1 MSGGTFDYI
10 QYRLQDVV
18 EEIKERISRNGKTVQ
33 QVWDEMSDMEQ
44 QDAPEWEKP
53 WTFMSHPW
61 HVDSDAD
68 NYADKELG
76 VDFKTRPFDSLS
88 EDEKKKW
95 NQIRKDYILRQ
106 IKEYNASVEGS
117 DYSKTTVA
125 QLQAMLET
133 IQKAAIYI
141 HRIDWLFAGDDGED
155 NFLERTK
162 EDLEKEGLS

>member
-10 QYRLQDVV
+10 QYRLQDIV

-33 QVWDEMSDMEQ
+33 QVWDEMTDEEK

-53 WTFMSHPW
+53 WTFMAHPW

-68 NYADKELG
+68 NSADKEMG
-76 VDFKTRPFDSLS
+76 VDCQTRPFDSLS
-88 EDEKKKW
+88 EEDKKKW
-95 NQIRKDYILRQ
+95 NQIRRDYILRQ
-106 IKEYNASVEGS
+106 IKEYNASIEGS
-117 DYSKTTVA
+117 DYSETTIA
-125 QLQAMLET
+125 QLQAMLKT

-141 HRIDWLFAGDDGED
+141 NRIDWLFAGDDAED